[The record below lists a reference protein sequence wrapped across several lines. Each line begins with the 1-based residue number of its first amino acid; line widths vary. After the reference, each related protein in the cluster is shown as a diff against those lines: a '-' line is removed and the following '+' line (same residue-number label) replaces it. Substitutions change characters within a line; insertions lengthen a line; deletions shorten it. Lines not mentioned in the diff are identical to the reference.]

1 VTKPLYYLGH
11 FCVRHHRAVA
21 AAWVVLVIAIA
32 VVAESIGTVTSN
44 NLTLP
49 GTDST
54 KAQDLLDRYL
64 PAQENGTN
72 PIVLRG
78 RHGKLTEGSNE
89 RAVKATVK
97 SLDRTRY
104 VRSAVSPLSQAGS
117 DALSKDGQVGYI
129 SVTLTLGPSDLEEDQ
144 ANTVIDR
151 ADPARDAGLEVETG
165 GYLGQAVSKP
175 ATESSEVIGITM
187 AVIVLLLTFG
197 TAVAMAMPITT
208 AILGLISGLSFIGL
222 LGHVVDVPSVG
233 PTLGTML
240 GLGVGIDYALFIVT
254 RHRAGMAS
262 GLDVNESIARAV
274 AISGGAVAFAG
285 STVILALLSL
295 VLAGI
300 PIVSAL
306 GYSAAVMVLIAVI
319 AALTLLPA
327 ILALV
332 GPRIE
337 SLKVP
342 FHKARAHDDRPHG
355 WKRWSEGVARRPWW
369 ATIVAVAILL
379 ILAIPVLD
387 LELGQQDNGQL
398 SKSTTLRKSYDLL
411 KANFAPGVNGPLLIA
426 VRMEPAAHNDQSKL
440 DMLTQQEQQQ
450 QQSVQQLEAQGVPQS
465 QAEQEAGES
474 SKQQQQLAQQKQF
487 LSSTAS
493 DPRLTSLEK
502 EVSKTKGVDSTSQA
516 DVSKHGQAAVF
527 TAISKSAPSAHSTE
541 EVVRKLRSDV
551 IPDAL
556 SSMKTKAYVGGQT
569 AGFIDL
575 ADRISDKLLS
585 VIVIVVLLAF
595 LLLTLAFRAFVVAI
609 TAGVMNLLSV
619 AASYGV
625 LTAVFQKGWGVE
637 LLGLDHATPIVSYVP
652 LIMFAILFGLSMDYQ
667 VFLLSRVRE
676 RYLETKDNRHSVI
689 DGLAVSARVITSAA
703 LIMVSVF
710 GSFILNGDPTVKEFG
725 VGLAVAIALDATVVR
740 CLLVPAVMVLLGRV
754 NWWFPSWAESRLP
767 ELGIEGE
774 EFFKARGFV
783 VPAGG
788 SKSKV

>member
-1 VTKPLYYLGH
+1 MTKPLYHLGR
-11 FCVRHHRAVA
+11 FCVRHHRVVFVA
-21 AAWVVLVIAIA
+21 WLALVIALAA
-32 VVAESIGTVTSN
+32 VAKSVGTVTSN

-72 PIVLRG
+72 PIVLRSRQG
-78 RHGKLTEGSNE
+78 GKLTQGKNE
-89 RAVKATVK
+89 QGVKKAVN
-97 SLDRTRY
+97 SLEHTHY
-104 VRSAVSPLSQAGS
+104 VRSAVSPLSQAGAS
-117 DALSKDGQVGYI
+117 ALSKNEEVGYI

-144 ANTVIDR
+144 ASKVIDG
-151 ADPARDAGLEVETG
+151 ADPARDAGLEVQTG

-175 ATESSEVIGITM
+175 STESSEVIGIGM
-187 AVIVLLLTFG
+187 AIIVLLFTFG
-197 TAVAMAMPITT
+197 TAVAMAMPITS
-208 AILGLISGLSFIGL
+208 AILGLIAGLSAIGL

-233 PTLGTML
+233 PILGTML

-254 RHRAGMAS
+254 RHRAGYAS
-262 GLDVNESIARAV
+262 GLDVNESVARAV

-306 GYSAAVMVLIAVI
+306 GYSAAVMVLVAMI
-319 AALTLLPA
+319 AALTLLPSV
-327 ILALV
+327 LALV

-342 FHKARAHDDRPHG
+342 FHEAKAQDDRPHG
-355 WKRWSEGVARRPWW
+355 WKRWSEGVARRPWP
-369 ATIVAVAILL
+369 ATVGAVAILL
-379 ILAIPVLD
+379 VLAIPVLD
-387 LELGQQDNGQL
+387 LELGQQDNGQF

-426 VRMEPAAHNDQSKL
+426 VRMHPPAHNDQKRLNQLNSQEQKQQQSIGQLEAEGETQSEAEQQAGVTSKSQ
-440 DMLTQQEQQQ
+440 QQEQQQ
-450 QQSVQQLEAQGVPQS
+450 
-465 QAEQEAGES
+465 
-474 SKQQQQLAQQKQF
+474 KQF
-487 LSSTAS
+487 LESTAS
-493 DPRLTSLEK
+493 DPTLTSLEK
-502 EVSKTKGVDSTSQA
+502 QVGKTKGVASTSEA

-527 TAISKSAPSAHSTE
+527 TAISKTAPSADSTE
-541 EVVRKLRSDV
+541 QVVHKLRDDV
-551 IPDAL
+551 IPNNL
-556 SSMKTKAYVGGQT
+556 KGTKTKAYVGGQT

-595 LLLTLAFRAFVVAI
+595 ILLTFAFRAFIIAL
-609 TAGVMNLLSV
+609 TAGLMNLLSV

-625 LTAVFQKGWGVE
+625 LTAVFQWGWGVE
-637 LLGLDHATPIVSYVP
+637 LLGLDHKTPIVSYVP

-676 RYLETKDNRHSVI
+676 RYLATHDNQHSVV

-703 LIMVSVF
+703 LIMVAVF

-740 CLLVPAVMVLLGRV
+740 CLLVPAVMVLLGRS
-754 NWWFPSWAESRLP
+754 NWWFPSWAAKMP

-788 SKSKV
+788 PKSKV